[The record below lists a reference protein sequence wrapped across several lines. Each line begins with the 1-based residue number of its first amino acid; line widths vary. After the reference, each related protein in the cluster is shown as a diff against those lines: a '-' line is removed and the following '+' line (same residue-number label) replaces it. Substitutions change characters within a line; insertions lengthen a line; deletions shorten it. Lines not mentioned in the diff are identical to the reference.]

1 MLTRSPYT
9 FLVGIFSYSI
19 FFSYFT
25 VGFMVNRKKNHKTK
39 TKILKYLE
47 ENLMEQWNIL
57 AGSSETHSKN
67 IIKNGPN
74 SNHE

>member
-9 FLVGIFSYSI
+9 FLVGIFFLFY
-19 FFSYFT
+19 FSSHFT
-25 VGFMVNRKKNHKTK
+25 VGFKVNREKIIKLK

-57 AGSSETHSKN
+57 AGSSETYSKN

-74 SNHE
+74 SNHN

>member
-9 FLVGIFSYSI
+9 LLVGIFFYSV
-19 FFSYFT
+19 FSSYFT
-25 VGFMVNRKKNHKTK
+25 VGFIVNRKKIIK
-39 TKILKYLE
+39 LKLKSWNNLE
-47 ENLMEQWNIL
+47 DNLMEQWNIL
-57 AGSSETHSKN
+57 AGSSETYSKN